1 MSELTLRYIV
11 IKVIIFL
18 AALLTVSCAKQSIT
32 TTNTYEKALPFSKV
46 EIKKTEAE
54 QEIICAEY
62 SAKSNARLKR
72 IAEMDAASK
81 DRRLTLQQKTEKY
94 NYLMAHL
101 NDGLEEAEQLKDK
114 CDALNKKLDEMYEAN
129 HIAGDKFL
137 EQRKRK

>member
-1 MSELTLRYIV
+1 MIR
-11 IKVIIFL
+11 VIIFL

-32 TTNTYEKALPFSKV
+32 TTNTYEKALPFSKA

-62 SAKSNARLKR
+62 SAKSNARLNR

-81 DRRLTLQQKTEKY
+81 DKRLTPHQKSEKHD
-94 NYLMAHL
+94 YLMAHL
-101 NDGLEEAEQLKDK
+101 NDGLEEAEKLKDK
-114 CDALNKKLDEMYEAN
+114 CDALNKRLDEMYEEN
-129 HIAGDKFL
+129 HTARDKFL